1 MSKRMCV
8 VASMMIAAAFAA
20 GVTVAKKNPT
30 SPDLFLGKDPKA
42 AGDALLG
49 KAREYAGDGSWENI
63 ATARVYYL
71 SGRKDEGQKIMDAA
85 IAKKAAAG
93 DWIRIGRVY
102 WEAGDWEKA
111 QAAFDKVLQMA
122 PADADWLAEI
132 GAYYLVKGDRKHA
145 EELFGRSLT
154 ADPDNQ
160 RNVLRMAGAYL
171 GLMPHE

>member
-1 MSKRMCV
+1 MSRRMSV

-20 GVTVAKKNPT
+20 GVVVAKKNPT

-49 KAREYAGDGSWENI
+49 MAREYAGDGSWENI

-71 SGRKDEGQKIMDAA
+71 SGRKEEGQKIMDVA
-85 IAKKAAAG
+85 IAKKAAPG

-102 WEAGDWEKA
+102 WEAGDWQKA

-145 EELFGRSLT
+145 EELFQRSLT